1 MQTTPSVEHNLFIMI
16 LSDGQFAQI
25 AVSNTHGGTK
35 ERIVPTP
42 DINAASAGGQDH
54 WRRWL
59 KYGVLVPVT
68 VERKVTIIP
77 G

>member
-1 MQTTPSVEHNLFIMI
+1 MPTTPSVEHSLFIMI

-42 DINAASAGGQDH
+42 DINTATAGGRGH
-54 WRRWL
+54 WRQWM
-59 KYGVLVPVT
+59 KYGVLVPVI